1 MNAAEKL
8 LDVSHLMKGGVHEKI
23 IINKI
28 GLKPLMLGS
37 ILCFFLIALSR
48 FFVMGLPILLAVI
61 GAFAYG
67 SIKCKI

>member
-37 ILCFFLIALSR
+37 ILCFFSHRPFPFLCYGASDFIGGDRR
-48 FFVMGLPILLAVI
+48 FCIRIYKM
-61 GAFAYG
+61 
-67 SIKCKI
+67 